1 MSSSKPVW
9 SRCYHTCVFT
19 SISRHTYPKYLQNF
33 KGTLKEIQLSILPVE
48 LYFLS
53 EFCATVAGLLNIS
66 IKGLVDALAEG
77 AEGIFGEY
85 LERVS

>member
-1 MSSSKPVW
+1 MYLPLSQGT
-9 SRCYHTCVFT
+9 H
-19 SISRHTYPKYLQNF
+19 PKYLKNF

-48 LYFLS
+48 LFFLS

-66 IKGLVDALAEG
+66 IKGLVNALAEG